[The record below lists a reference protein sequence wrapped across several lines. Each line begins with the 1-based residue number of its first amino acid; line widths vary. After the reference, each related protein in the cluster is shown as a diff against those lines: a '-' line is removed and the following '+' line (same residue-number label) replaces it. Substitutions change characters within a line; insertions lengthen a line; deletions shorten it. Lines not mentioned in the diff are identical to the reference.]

1 MFGVA
6 ASIASC
12 ISTDGFVPKVEEYS
26 DIYDTILYAFTPCW
40 GMFFKCTFFFI
51 YLVMYIIF
59 YFYGGGYYKV
69 NINNRGCILWGSVS

>member
-26 DIYDTILYAFTPCW
+26 DIYNTILYAFTPCW
-40 GMFFKCTFFFI
+40 GDVLQMYVFLFI
-51 YLVMYIIF
+51 
-59 YFYGGGYYKV
+59 
-69 NINNRGCILWGSVS
+69 